1 MTQSLDIVIKN
12 DFSEMA
18 QLSLGVNEFLE
29 KNNLDARA
37 TYAVDLALEEVLTN
51 IIKYGYDDDN
61 PHEIQVGLAVDGA
74 VARLTIIDDG
84 RKFDV
89 DKAPVPDMSTP
100 VAERD
105 VGGLGIHLV
114 RNMLD
119 SLKYSRNS
127 GKNILELTIKGVV
140 T

>member
-12 DFSEMA
+12 DVSKMA
-18 QLSLGVNEFLE
+18 QLSLRVNEFLE
-29 KNNLDARA
+29 KNNMSARA

-51 IIKYGYDDDN
+51 IIKYGYDDDTS
-61 PHEIQVGLAVDGA
+61 HEIQVGLIIDGA
-74 VARLTIIDDG
+74 VAHLTIADKG

-100 VAERD
+100 VSERD

-119 SLKYSRNS
+119 SLKYSRS
-127 GKNILELTIKGVV
+127 QGKNILELTIKGDAA
-140 T
+140 